1 MTTSFPEKMFIPL
14 SGATF
19 PVAAC
24 SFRPSKNVRNTKPSI
39 GIIYFPPN
47 KHPKSQTVCRHSHNQ
62 WFGGCSDVITFGS
75 HVLVLWRPSSEEL
88 DIEPRLNSPALCSC
102 LHTMNNEHHITITAS
117 VYGEQSLSVILF
129 FEVAKVWTGINHTLV
144 AWNRQV
150 PHKPNASTKNPGSRR
165 AEVETTEPL
174 HKCSFFELL
183 PKSPQCV
190 TVLQLSS
197 CLRYLLHTCA
207 PKLGTFH
214 Q

>member
-1 MTTSFPEKMFIPL
+1 MFIPL

-24 SFRPSKNVRNTKPSI
+24 SFWPSKNVRNTKPSI

-129 FEVAKVWTGINHTLV
+129 FEVAKVWTGINRKL
-144 AWNRQV
+144 
-150 PHKPNASTKNPGSRR
+150 KPLSHCTNARS
-165 AEVETTEPL
+165 
-174 HKCSFFELL
+174 
-183 PKSPQCV
+183 
-190 TVLQLSS
+190 SS
-197 CLRYLLHTCA
+197 CCPSHRNVSRCFN
-207 PKLGTFH
+207 FH
-214 Q
+214 VVYDISSIPGHQSLVPFTNSLYAIQVRLNCG